1 MSRVAK
7 WKLEKTKVKV
17 VFRLQFHATNIP
29 QTGWDKLFVSFIP
42 ADSLKATAKTSKASV
57 RNGTCKW
64 ADPIYETT
72 RLIQDTKSKQ
82 YEDKYYKLVVAMGS
96 SRSGFLGEGIINIA
110 DYADA
115 SQPSAIALPLQ
126 GCNFAT
132 ILHVAVQPLTSK
144 TGFREFEQ
152 QRELRETGLQ
162 TTVQGDYNGS
172 TTNLASTGEMARD
185 QVNGRVRFKS
195 ESKDLPA
202 LEEVAELNEDY
213 ADSATGID
221 VSSTTSGSLYADKH
235 DSSTHEIDSLKST
248 TSGDLAGLS
257 LNQSPNPD
265 KGDHRNV
272 GQGGNDWVHAWSS
285 DYSMDND
292 LAAAYEE
299 NSRLKGSLDMAESSI
314 LELKLEV
321 TSLQNLAKEL
331 GSKTLKFDKVL
342 NAEVLSGKE
351 LAKEVSILKSECSK
365 FKYDYEQ
372 LKDSTLSHHLTSG
385 DIVAEDQALLFQTLH
400 MGWMQGLLVME
411 ENVRS
416 IQNKGCHDYH
426 GGDFRYLQ
434 PELESLEKVLHDLKQ
449 ATTQVPS
456 SLDVKPAP
464 EDMKHSQAMRF
475 EESEKVISGNR
486 LLNIGTDLYSG
497 RSPQLSQEPDHYVS
511 TIAFEAKISGLQKE
525 LEESKFERDSLT
537 KKLDQMECYYE
548 ALIQEL
554 EESQKQMLGELQ
566 SLRTEHSTCFY
577 TISSCKTQMEAMH
590 QDMNTQFVRFVE
602 DKRDLVSLNKELEER
617 AITSE
622 TALKKAR
629 WNHTVAVGQLQKD
642 LELLSFQVLSMFET
656 NENLIKQAFKES
668 SLDCYQDYLEEK
680 SEAIDSCLPKK
691 TGVRNLDTLDVLMDS
706 KIELPIT
713 NIKRR
718 VDSTKSD
725 AVKPLQFQDQNED
738 EQLSSG
744 DTHFVDLKRSL
755 RLQEELYQKAEDE
768 LGEMYMVNLNL
779 YIFSKVLQET
789 LQESTNGIKLM
800 KQKLSELAEQLDHS
814 TVSNELLMIRLQAT
828 LDDVNAQKEI
838 NADCVRKY
846 NELASHNLMTE
857 EKFQGVYD
865 ENSDLI
871 HKISDYESLIMEY
884 RSYESKFD
892 VCTSEKNELL
902 NLLKQENLDK
912 YSLQNEVTFLHD
924 ELRNLKTDF
933 DIQYSFKGDLEQKV
947 SSLQDELALQT
958 QVLEEKLQGL
968 SDENGLL
975 AQKLSEY
982 ESSILEYKGYERK
995 YEISTL
1001 EKTELENSSRQESL
1015 EKSRLQH
1022 EVSSLHEELRNLKA
1036 DFDSQSLQT
1045 QVLEEKIQNLSDENG
1060 LLAQK
1065 VSEYERSILEYK
1077 GYERKY
1083 ELSTV
1088 EKTELENSSRKE
1100 TLEKSRLQHEVSSLQ
1115 EELRNLKS
1123 DFDSQFSLKG
1133 NLERTVSSLQDKLSL
1148 ENQMLEERLKGTLDE
1163 NSILAQKVSE
1173 YEKVKLKY
1181 ESDIQD
1187 MANKLDTSMGHLARL
1202 QLEIEDITNKLKLS
1216 SESEERYAANTQEMS
1231 SKLAA
1236 FEAEVENV
1244 TSENRDLVQKILAFE
1259 NVNAELERTKLTL
1272 ADSERQSEAVV
1283 ISLNASNEALEKVN
1297 AELEKTK
1304 LAVADSERQSEA
1316 MIISLN
1322 ASNKA
1327 LDNVN
1332 AELERTKLAV
1342 ADSERQSEA
1351 MVVSLN
1357 SSNEVSV
1364 KLRDE
1369 LKSANE
1375 SLGCMRDELL
1385 SETTSRVELENAVA
1399 DLSSQ
1404 VSMKNDQLLSLDAHK
1419 SELLHLKQLVADTEH
1434 EKSRVCHLLLLSEE
1448 SGRKADADVLS
1459 LQARVSDLEC
1469 HLAALHGIALAADIE
1484 LVYTRSQ
1491 FLSRTQELVQQLETL
1506 DSCYRELHIK
1516 HLAVLNTVNDRISS
1530 KAQYVEENA
1539 VLLSTLGSLRSEL
1552 EATIVERKSLLDRIK
1567 AISEELENHKNRADI
1582 AESKVV
1588 ECTSRHEL
1596 EIAHLKHAL
1605 SSSQEEANVLLSSQ
1619 EELDTTIIIMKSKLD
1634 EQHLQISLLEDELT
1648 QLRDQQKELTRRL
1661 SEQNLKTE
1669 EFKNLSIHL
1678 KELKDRAEAECVQA
1692 REKREAEGQS
1702 VVAQESLRMV
1712 FMRDQC
1718 ETKVQEMRNQILV
1731 SKKHGEEMLFKLQ
1744 DALSEVENLKKV
1756 EASQIKRNEEQSVKI
1771 LDLESELQRVLT
1783 EKREKVN
1790 AYDRMQAELECSLIS
1805 LECCKEEKQKL
1816 EASLQECN
1824 EERYKIT
1831 VELNSVKERLESLS
1845 SSTILQQ
1852 EGISKSVVDEDSC
1865 REVEDASQ
1873 VPVQDG
1879 VVSRSVVRISRQAS
1893 AGQKGLL
1900 QNDAH
1905 HLALIDEHAKAQS
1918 IMSSMDNLHHELERM
1933 KNENMGSILPH
1944 EQQHCQPI
1952 FQGLE
1957 REQLQL
1963 HKTNEELGS
1972 IFPLFS
1978 EFSSCGNALER
1989 VLALEMELAESLKAK
2004 KKSGFQSSFLKQH
2017 NDEEAI
2023 FQSFKDINDLI
2034 KDMLE
2039 MKGRY
2044 VTVETELKE
2053 MHDRYSQLSL
2063 QLAEVEGERQK
2074 LVMTLKNARSPK
2086 RLPYL

>member
-1 MSRVAK
+1 MSRIAK

-96 SRSGFLGEGIINIA
+96 SRSGFLGEGIINLA

-172 TTNLASTGEMARD
+172 TANLASTGEMARD

-202 LEEVAELNEDY
+202 LEEVEELNEDY
-213 ADSATGID
+213 ADSTTGID

-342 NAEVLSGKE
+342 DAEVLSGKE

-372 LKDSTLSHHLTSG
+372 LKDSTSSHHLTSG

-449 ATTQVPS
+449 VTIQGPS

-464 EDMKHSQAMRF
+464 ADMKHSQAMRF
-475 EESEKVISGNR
+475 EESEKFISGNR

-511 TIAFEAKISGLQKE
+511 TVAFEAKISGLRKE

-629 WNHTVAVGQLQKD
+629 WNHSVAVGQLQKD
-642 LELLSFQVLSMFET
+642 LELLSFQVLSMFQT

-680 SEAIDSCLPKK
+680 SEAVDSCLQKK
-691 TGVRNLDTLDVLMDS
+691 NGARNLDTLDMLMDS
-706 KIELPIT
+706 KTELPIT
-713 NIKRR
+713 NIKKR

-725 AVKPLQFQDQNED
+725 AFKPLQSQEPNED
-738 EQLSSG
+738 KQLMSG
-744 DTHFVDLKRSL
+744 DIHFVDLKRTL

-768 LGEMYMVNLNL
+768 LGEMHMVNLNL

-800 KQKLSELAEQLDHS
+800 KQKLGELAEQLEHS

-846 NELASHNLMTE
+846 NELASHNQMME

-871 HKISDYESLIMEY
+871 HKISDYESLVMEY

-912 YSLQNEVTFLHD
+912 YSLQNEVIFLHD

-933 DIQYSFKGDLEQKV
+933 DIQSSFKGDLEKKV

-975 AQKLSEY
+975 AQKVSEC
-982 ESSILEYKGYERK
+982 ESSILEYK
-995 YEISTL
+995 
-1001 EKTELENSSRQESL
+1001 
-1015 EKSRLQH
+1015 
-1022 EVSSLHEELRNLKA
+1022 
-1036 DFDSQSLQT
+1036 D
-1045 QVLEEKIQNLSDENG
+1045 
-1060 LLAQK
+1060 
-1065 VSEYERSILEYK
+1065 
-1077 GYERKY
+1077 YERKY

-1088 EKTELENSSRKE
+1088 EKTELENSSRQE
-1100 TLEKSRLQHEVSSLQ
+1100 SLEKGRLQHEVGSLQ
-1115 EELRNLKS
+1115 EELRTLKS

-1133 NLERTVSSLQDKLSL
+1133 NLERTVTSLQDKLSL
-1148 ENQMLEERLKGTLDE
+1148 ENHMLEEKLKGALDE
-1163 NSILAQKVSE
+1163 NSILAQKVLE

-1181 ESDIQD
+1181 ESDIQG

-1216 SESEERYAANTQEMS
+1216 SENEERYAANTQEMS

-1236 FEAEVENV
+1236 FEAEVQNV
-1244 TSENRDLVQKILAFE
+1244 TGENRDLVQKILALE
-1259 NVNAELERTKLTL
+1259 NVNAELESTKLIL
-1272 ADSERQSEAVV
+1272 ADSERQREAVV
-1283 ISLNASNEALEKVN
+1283 ISLNASNEALE
-1297 AELEKTK
+1297 
-1304 LAVADSERQSEA
+1304 
-1316 MIISLN
+1316 
-1322 ASNKA
+1322 
-1327 LDNVN
+1327 NVN

-1351 MVVSLN
+1351 LVISLN
-1357 SSNEVSV
+1357 ASNEALENVSAELERTKLAVADSERQSEAMVISLNASNEVSV
-1364 KLRDE
+1364 KLKDE
-1369 LKSANE
+1369 LKSAKEN
-1375 SLGCMRDELL
+1375 LGCMRDELL
-1385 SETTSRVELENAVA
+1385 SETTSRVELENKVA

-1404 VSMKNDQLLSLDAHK
+1404 LNMKNDQLLSLEAHK
-1419 SELLHLKQLVADTEH
+1419 SELLHLKQLVADIEH

-1539 VLLSTLGSLRSEL
+1539 VLLSTLSSLRSEL
-1552 EATIVERKSLLDRIK
+1552 EATAVERKSLLDRIK

-1582 AESKVV
+1582 AESNVV

-1605 SSSQEEANVLLSSQ
+1605 LSSQEEANDLLSSQ
-1619 EELDTTIIIMKSKLD
+1619 EELDTTIIVIKSKLD
-1634 EQHLQISLLEDELT
+1634 EQYLQISLLEDELT

-1661 SEQNLKTE
+1661 SEQSLKTE

-1692 REKREAEGQS
+1692 REKKEAEGQS

-1744 DALSEVENLKKV
+1744 DALGEVENLKKV
-1756 EASQIKRNEEQSVKI
+1756 EASLIKRNEEQSVKI
-1771 LDLESELQRVLT
+1771 LDLESELQRVLA

-1831 VELNSVKERLESLS
+1831 VELNSVKERLESLA
-1845 SSTILQQ
+1845 SSTILQE
-1852 EGISKSVVDEDSC
+1852 EGIRKSVVDEDSC
-1865 REVEDASQ
+1865 RELEDASQ

-1933 KNENMGSILPH
+1933 KNENLGSIHPH
-1944 EQQHCQPI
+1944 EQQHCQSI

-2017 NDEEAI
+2017 SDEEAI

>member
-1 MSRVAK
+1 MSRIAK

-42 ADSLKATAKTSKASV
+42 ADSLKATSKTSKASV

-96 SRSGFLGEGIINIA
+96 SRSGFLGEGNINLA

-115 SQPSAIALPLQ
+115 SQPSAISLPLQ

-172 TTNLASTGEMARD
+172 TANLAFSGEMARY
-185 QVNGRVRFKS
+185 QGNGRVRFKS
-195 ESKDLPA
+195 ESKDLPS

-213 ADSATGID
+213 EDSTTGID
-221 VSSTTSGSLYADKH
+221 VSSTTSGSLYADKQ

-248 TSGDLAGLS
+248 TFGDLAGLS
-257 LNQSPNPD
+257 LVQSPNTD

-272 GQGGNDWVHAWSS
+272 GQGANDWVHAWSS

-342 NAEVLSGKE
+342 DAEVVSGKE

-372 LKDSTLSHHLTSG
+372 LKHSRSSPPLPSG
-385 DIVAEDQALLFQTLH
+385 DIIVEDQALLFQTLQ

-426 GGDFRYLQ
+426 GGDFRFLQ

-449 ATTQVPS
+449 VTAQVPS
-456 SLDVKPAP
+456 SLDVKPALA
-464 EDMKHSQAMRF
+464 DMKHIRAMGF
-475 EESEKVISGNR
+475 EESEKFVSGNR
-486 LLNIGTDLYSG
+486 LLNISTDLYSG
-497 RSPQLSQEPDHYVS
+497 RSHQLSQEPDHTVS
-511 TIAFEAKISGLQKE
+511 TIAFEAKISSLQKE
-525 LEESKFERDSLT
+525 LEESKYERDSLT

-590 QDMNTQFVRFVE
+590 QDMNAQFVRFAE

-629 WNHTVAVGQLQKD
+629 WNHSVAVGQLQKD

-656 NENLIKQAFKES
+656 NENLIKQGFIES
-668 SLDCYQDYLEEK
+668 SLDCYQDSMEEK
-680 SEAIDSCLPKK
+680 SEAVDSCFQKK
-691 TGVRNLDTLDVLMDS
+691 TGLRNLDTLDILMDS

-713 NIKRR
+713 NIQKR
-718 VDSTKSD
+718 VDPTNLD
-725 AVKPLQFQDQNED
+725 AVKPLQCQDHNED
-738 EQLSSG
+738 RQLLSG
-744 DTHFVDLKRSL
+744 DIHFVDLKRSL

-768 LGEMYMVNLNL
+768 LGEMHMVNLNL

-789 LQESTNGIKLM
+789 LHESTNGIKLM
-800 KQKLSELAEQLDHS
+800 KQKLSEHAEQLDHS
-814 TVSNELLMIRLQAT
+814 TVSNELLMIKLQAT

-838 NADCVRKY
+838 NADCVTKY
-846 NELASHNLMTE
+846 NELALHNQMIE
-857 EKFQGVYD
+857 EKFQGGYD
-865 ENSDLI
+865 ESSDLI

-933 DIQYSFKGDLEQKV
+933 DMESSFKGNLEKKV

-958 QVLEEKLQGL
+958 QILEGKLQ
-968 SDENGLL
+968 D
-975 AQKLSEY
+975 
-982 ESSILEYKGYERK
+982 
-995 YEISTL
+995 
-1001 EKTELENSSRQESL
+1001 
-1015 EKSRLQH
+1015 
-1022 EVSSLHEELRNLKA
+1022 
-1036 DFDSQSLQT
+1036 
-1045 QVLEEKIQNLSDENG
+1045 LSDENG

-1065 VSEYERSILEYK
+1065 VSEYESSILEYK

-1088 EKTELENSSRKE
+1088 EKTELEDLSRQE
-1100 TLEKSRLQHEVSSLQ
+1100 TLEKSRLQHEVSSLH
-1115 EELRNLKS
+1115 EELRNLEA
-1123 DFDSQFSLKG
+1123 DFDSQFSLNG
-1133 NLERTVSSLQDKLSL
+1133 NLKQTVSSLQDKLAMQ
-1148 ENQMLEERLKGTLDE
+1148 NQMLEEKLKGTSDE
-1163 NSILAQKVSE
+1163 NSILAQKVLE
-1173 YEKVKLKY
+1173 YETVKLKY

-1187 MANKLDTSMGHLARL
+1187 MANKLDTSMGHLAKL

-1216 SESEERYAANTQEMS
+1216 SENEERYVANTQEMS

-1236 FEAEVENV
+1236 LEAEVQNV
-1244 TSENRDLVQKILAFE
+1244 TIENKDLVQKILALE
-1259 NVNAELERTKLTL
+1259 NVNAELEGTKLAI
-1272 ADSERQSEAVV
+1272 ADSERQREAML
-1283 ISLNASNEALEKVN
+1283 ISLNASNEVS
-1297 AELEKTK
+1297 AE
-1304 LAVADSERQSEA
+1304 
-1316 MIISLN
+1316 
-1322 ASNKA
+1322 
-1327 LDNVN
+1327 
-1332 AELERTKLAV
+1332 
-1342 ADSERQSEA
+1342 
-1351 MVVSLN
+1351 
-1357 SSNEVSV
+1357 
-1364 KLRDE
+1364 LRDE
-1369 LKSANE
+1369 LISTKE
-1375 SLGCMRDELL
+1375 SLGCIRDELL
-1385 SETTSRVELENAVA
+1385 SETTSRVQLENTVA

-1404 VSMKNDQLLSLDAHK
+1404 LNMKNEQLLSLDAHK
-1419 SELLHLKQLVADTEH
+1419 SELLHLKQLVADIEH
-1434 EKSRVCHLLLLSEE
+1434 EKSRICHILLLSEE

-1459 LQARVSDLEC
+1459 LQARVSDLES
-1469 HLAALHGIALAADIE
+1469 HLAALHEIVLAADVE
-1484 LVYTRSQ
+1484 LVFTRSQ
-1491 FLSRTQELVQQLETL
+1491 FLSRAQELVQQLESL
-1506 DSCYRELHIK
+1506 DSCYRELNIK
-1516 HLAVLNTVNDRISS
+1516 HLALLNTVNDRISS
-1530 KAQYVEENA
+1530 KAQYVEDNA
-1539 VLLSTLGSLRSEL
+1539 VLLSTLGSLSSEL
-1552 EATIVERKSLLDRIK
+1552 ETTMVERKSLLERNK
-1567 AISEELENHKNRADI
+1567 VISEELKNHKNRADKT
-1582 AESKVV
+1582 ESNIV
-1588 ECTSRHEL
+1588 ECTNRHEL
-1596 EIAHLKHAL
+1596 EIAHVKHAFL
-1605 SSSQEEANVLLSSQ
+1605 SSQEEADVLLSSQ
-1619 EELDTTIIIMKSKLD
+1619 EELETTIIVIKSKLD
-1634 EQHLQISLLEDELT
+1634 EQHRQFLLLEDEHT
-1648 QLRDQQKELTRRL
+1648 QLRNQQKELTRRL
-1661 SEQNLKTE
+1661 SEQSLKTE

-1692 REKREAEGQS
+1692 REKREAEGQA

-1718 ETKVQEMRNQILV
+1718 ETKVQEMRNQILI

-1744 DALSEVENLKKV
+1744 DALSEVENLKKS
-1756 EASQIKRNEEQSVKI
+1756 EASQIKRNEEQSLKI
-1771 LDLESELQRVLT
+1771 LDLESELQRVLA

-1790 AYDRMQAELECSLIS
+1790 TYDRMQAELECSLIS

-1831 VELNSVKERLESLS
+1831 VELNSVKERLESLA
-1845 SSTILQQ
+1845 SSTILQD
-1852 EGISKSVVDEDSC
+1852 EGFSKSVVDEDSC
-1865 REVEDASQ
+1865 KEVKDASQ
-1873 VPVQDG
+1873 VPVQD
-1879 VVSRSVVRISRQAS
+1879 VVVPRSVVGISRQAS
-1893 AGQKGLL
+1893 AGQKSLL

-1905 HLALIDEHAKAQS
+1905 HLALIDEHAKAQN
-1918 IMSSMDNLHHELERM
+1918 IMSSMDNLHLELERM
-1933 KNENMGSILPH
+1933 KNENLGSILPH
-1944 EQQHCQPI
+1944 EQQHCQPV

-2004 KKSGFQSSFLKQH
+2004 KKSSFQSSFLKQH

-2074 LVMTLKNARSPK
+2074 LVMTLKNARSPN